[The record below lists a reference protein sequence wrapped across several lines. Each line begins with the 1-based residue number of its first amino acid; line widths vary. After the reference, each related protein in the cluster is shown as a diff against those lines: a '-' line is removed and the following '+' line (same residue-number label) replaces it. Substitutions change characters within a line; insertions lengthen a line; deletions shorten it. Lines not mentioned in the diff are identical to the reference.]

1 MCIRDRFHPNHDTS
15 NGERQFA
22 RKCSVC
28 HTLKADGKRRAGPSL
43 FGVFGRR
50 AGGLEGYPYSPAL
63 QKSDIIWNAATIN
76 RLFAEGPDKV
86 TPGTKMPIQRMKN
99 EQDLKDLV
107 SFLQSATQN

>member
-1 MCIRDRFHPNHDTS
+1 MLGQACL
-15 NGERQFA
+15 G
-22 RKCSVC
+22 
-28 HTLKADGKRRAGPSL
+28 
-43 FGVFGRR
+43 FGRR
-50 AGGLEGYPYSPAL
+50 AGGLRGLPLFTGSAEI
-63 QKSDIIWNAATIN
+63 DIIWNSATIN